1 MSKID
6 DLISPKVEV
15 EFRGEKFMLE
25 NGFTL
30 EETPAVNLAF
40 GKSNSPKVRA
50 EGMGMILQIVAKR
63 LYPKATANQIAKV
76 DAKYANDLLE
86 VFFQMDSTEDTEQA
100 EIKKTL
106 EAAAGA
112 K

>member
-6 DLISPKVEV
+6 DLISPKIEV
-15 EFRGEKFMLE
+15 VFRGEKFMFE

-40 GKSNSPKVRA
+40 GKNEPKVRA
-50 EGMGMILQIVAKR
+50 EGLKMILKAITRR
-63 LYPKATANQIAKV
+63 LYPKATENQIAKV

-86 VFFQMDSTEDTEQA
+86 VFFQMDSTEDKEQA

-106 EAAAGA
+106 EEAAGA